1 MRDRLGLLPERLP
14 VNPQLITSMWDAA
27 STTAALSDAYASIGV
42 IFGVAIAAILGAW
55 AALHGLGYGIRKAK
69 KHAVGKAF

>member
-1 MRDRLGLLPERLP
+1 
-14 VNPQLITSMWDAA
+14 MWDSA
-27 STTAALSDAYASIGV
+27 STTAALASAYSDIGV
-42 IFGVAIAAILGAW
+42 IFAVAIAAILGAW

>member
-1 MRDRLGLLPERLP
+1 
-14 VNPQLITSMWDAA
+14 MWEAA
-27 STTAALSDAYASIGV
+27 STTAALTTAYASIGV
-42 IFGVAIAAILGAW
+42 IFAVAIAAILGAW

>member
-1 MRDRLGLLPERLP
+1 
-14 VNPQLITSMWDAA
+14 MWETA
-27 STTAALSDAYASIGV
+27 STTAALADAYQAIGI